1 MANARFWVT
10 FEFFIYDLARPYD
23 GFLRWSFKSH
33 ILILKIDLACQVT
46 HIFQKVKG
54 TFCTGTA
61 VTLVFQDKVGLWL
74 SLYTIRAF
82 SRSLNNF
89 AGMSFMQTTN

>member
-1 MANARFWVT
+1 MSG
-10 FEFFIYDLARPYD
+10 YSCKGKGYS
-23 GFLRWSFKSH
+23 G
-33 ILILKIDLACQVT
+33 
-46 HIFQKVKG
+46 KG

-61 VTLVFQDKVGLWL
+61 VTLVFQDKVDLWL

-89 AGMSFMQTTN
+89 AGMSFTQTTN